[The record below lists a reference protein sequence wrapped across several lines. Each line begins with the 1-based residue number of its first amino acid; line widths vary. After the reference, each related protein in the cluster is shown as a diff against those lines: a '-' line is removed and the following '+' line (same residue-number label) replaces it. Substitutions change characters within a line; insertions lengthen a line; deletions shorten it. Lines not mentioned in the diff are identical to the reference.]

1 MGFAELVAF
10 FKALPE
16 AVKLIRE
23 LVDAVKGLHSS
34 AIDKELETIRKDVS
48 DTIYK
53 IEGAKTNE
61 DRKKLALE
69 LVTRMSR

>member
-16 AVKLIRE
+16 VVKLIRE

-53 IEGAKTNE
+53 IEGAKTVE
-61 DRKKLALE
+61 ERRRLSLE
-69 LVTRMSR
+69 LVSRMSK